1 MESVASREVIL
12 ATSASVSL
20 HCAFLGVN
28 TLTVV
33 GSDNNDGTLLGVN
46 TVGFVGMS
54 VSRVV
59 TLIVDICLEEVYF
72 LHQHTEDCQLGN
84 RRD

>member
-20 HCAFLGVN
+20 HCAFLRVN

-33 GSDNNDGTLLGVN
+33 RSDNNDGALLGVN
-46 TVGFVGMS
+46 AVGFVGMS

-59 TLIVDICLEEVYF
+59 TFVVDICLEEVCS
-72 LHQHTEDCQLGN
+72 LHQHTEHCQLGN